1 MNVTKNF
8 GSDVFDRYTTLYSWL
23 SNQVAHAMMG
33 FAGTTLVA
41 HAVVKLG
48 WSHWWALV
56 FLAIPIL
63 KDITDYF
70 ADYYSTGGVFP
81 IRNYHIK
88 ELVLDGVTDFFFW
101 SAGAALAVLFYFA
114 FLSNAWTVYLV
125 CGIVLLYIAA
135 GYWFLCKPQ
144 INIKKQ
150 FDKTNLPYY
159 YRLPRFGTVRNPGGG
174 IERLD
179 GEMIAPNGNTANIE
193 DFMQG
198 NGPLHLI
205 IVGPPGAGKT
215 TLACGIG
222 SGLTVRD
229 EAVRYYTSEKLRD
242 NLLNLMATNATD
254 LNGVKMVICD
264 DMLIPFQEPDIKD
277 AVKVNLGGKR
287 VLWVLARNDQNL
299 QAWIDWLNQIF
310 ETEENPP
317 IVTLKKNPEATI
329 PLPIPS
335 AVNLLAVLCWGVILA
350 LGFFVIWVL
359 LL

>member
-8 GSDVFDRYTTLYSWL
+8 GSDVFDRYTARYSWL

-56 FLAIPIL
+56 FLVIPIL

-88 ELVLDGVTDFFFW
+88 ELVLDGVTDCFFW

-114 FLSNAWTVYLV
+114 CLSNAWTVYLV
-125 CGIVLLYIAA
+125 CGIVLLYIAG
-135 GYWFLCKPQ
+135 GYYYLYKPQ
-144 INIKKQ
+144 IIIKTQ
-150 FDKTNLPYY
+150 FDESNLPYY
-159 YRLPRFGTVRNPGGG
+159 YRLPRFGTVRIPGVG

-179 GEMIAPNGNTANIE
+179 GEMFAPNGNTATIE
-193 DFMQG
+193 DFMKG
-198 NGPLHLI
+198 NGPSHLI

-215 TLACGIG
+215 TLACRIG

-242 NLLNLMATNATD
+242 YLLNLMSTNATD
-254 LNGVKMVICD
+254 LNGVKLVICD
-264 DMLIPFQEPDIKD
+264 DMLMPFQAPDIIN
-277 AVKVNLGGKR
+277 AVQVNLGGKR

-299 QAWIDWLNQIF
+299 QTWIDWLNQIF
-310 ETEENPP
+310 GAENRP
-317 IVTLKKNPEATI
+317 IVTLNKKPEATK
-329 PLPIPS
+329 PLPIPL
-335 AVNLLAVLCWGVILA
+335 AVKLVAVLCWGVTLA